1 MELAKE
7 IVDGLACI
15 QNSNILPDETF
26 LQLLNII
33 ASYISKNINN
43 GKIRIATVYPSKSD
57 LIKAAV
63 ANVSCLFIEAA
74 RHDYDEENLKHFLC
88 NEHIN
93 GQRIE
98 MLCNTYINNK
108 QDIQTQLELT
118 GNSLPHVV
126 DLDWRLYHCVKI
138 SICRS
143 TNIPI
148 CNIQMTA
155 RKCNQ
160 VKHVTFT
167 CTIQQLQEL
176 VYKLKDIVRHIE
188 KMSNI

>member
-7 IVDGLACI
+7 IVDGLASI
-15 QNSNILPDETF
+15 QNSNILPEEAF
-26 LQLLNII
+26 LQLLDII
-33 ASYISKNINN
+33 MLYISKNN
-43 GKIRIATVYPSKSD
+43 GKSIATIHPSKSD

-63 ANVSCLFIEAA
+63 SNVSCLFIEAA
-74 RHDYDEENLKHFLC
+74 RHDYDEESLKHFLH

-93 GQRIE
+93 GHRIE
-98 MLCNTYINNK
+98 TLCSTYINNK
-108 QDIQTQLELT
+108 QNIQTQLELI

-126 DLDWRLYHCVKI
+126 DIDWRLHHCVKI
-138 SICRS
+138 STRF

-148 CNIQMTA
+148 YNIRISTKECDQM
-155 RKCNQ
+155 R
-160 VKHVTFT
+160 HVIFT

-176 VYKLKDIVRHIE
+176 VYKLKDAIRHIE